1 MAEMAERSKSALA
14 GVDLTIE
21 QQARL
26 AQAVMRKQLALSIR
40 VGMVFFVLIFGLP
53 LFNWLA
59 PQAANGR
66 VGGFTFT
73 WLFLGVL
80 FYPLTWL
87 LSGYFIRE
95 SDRLEAEIA
104 AEHAG
109 EARKR
114 EAH

>member
-1 MAEMAERSKSALA
+1 MADLAERAQPTPV
-14 GVDLTIE
+14 GERLTLD

-40 VGMVFFVLIFGLP
+40 VGLVFFVLIFGLP

-66 VGGFTFT
+66 IGGFTFT

-95 SDRLEAEIA
+95 SDRLELEIA
-104 AEHAG
+104 AEHSGSARRK
-109 EARKR
+109 EAR
-114 EAH
+114 

>member
-1 MAEMAERSKSALA
+1 MADMAERAESAPV
-14 GVDLTIE
+14 GEGLTIE

-26 AQAVMRKQLALSIR
+26 AKAVMHRQLALSIR
-40 VGMVFFVLIFGLP
+40 VGMVFFILIFGLP

-66 VGGFTFT
+66 IGGFTFT
-73 WLFLGVL
+73 WLFLAVL

-104 AEHAG
+104 SEHTGSASRK
-109 EARKR
+109 EAR
-114 EAH
+114 

>member
-1 MAEMAERSKSALA
+1 MADLAERAESAPV
-14 GVDLTIE
+14 GNGLTAD

-26 AQAVMRKQLALSIR
+26 VQAVMRKQLALSIR

-66 VGGFTFT
+66 IGGFTFT
-73 WLFLGVL
+73 WLFLAVL

-104 AEHAG
+104 AEHSG
-109 EARKR
+109 SARRK
-114 EAH
+114 ESV